1 MRIFTH
7 ENPSFLPSG
16 KHFNVSTKSEIHKFG
31 IALLQQHF
39 SEISTNNEPVQ
50 STSNSQV
57 TQLQQNS
64 LRDRL
69 KLSLMQFTSNEPS
82 TRNINENLKREFS
95 WYERNK
101 VKTPLLNQL
110 YNALLSI
117 QPTSTQSERNFSIS
131 NNVLTKQRK
140 RLLNKNLNAIV
151 FVKSH
156 FQNPE

>member
-1 MRIFTH
+1 
-7 ENPSFLPSG
+7 
-16 KHFNVSTKSEIHKFG
+16 
-31 IALLQQHF
+31 
-39 SEISTNNEPVQ
+39 
-50 STSNSQV
+50 
-57 TQLQQNS
+57 
-64 LRDRL
+64 
-69 KLSLMQFTSNEPS
+69 MQFTSNEPS

>member
-1 MRIFTH
+1 MQ
-7 ENPSFLPSG
+7 
-16 KHFNVSTKSEIHKFG
+16 G
-31 IALLQQHF
+31 IK
-39 SEISTNNEPVQ
+39 EISTNNEPVQ

>member
-1 MRIFTH
+1 M
-7 ENPSFLPSG
+7 
-16 KHFNVSTKSEIHKFG
+16 TKSRPRLPGKSRSRSRLGLENFPRPRPETREEKNLSKNDNFRI
-31 IALLQQHF
+31 LQQHF

-117 QPTSTQSERNFSIS
+117 QPTSTQSERNFF
-131 NNVLTKQRK
+131 NQ
-140 RLLNKNLNAIV
+140 
-151 FVKSH
+151 
-156 FQNPE
+156 Q